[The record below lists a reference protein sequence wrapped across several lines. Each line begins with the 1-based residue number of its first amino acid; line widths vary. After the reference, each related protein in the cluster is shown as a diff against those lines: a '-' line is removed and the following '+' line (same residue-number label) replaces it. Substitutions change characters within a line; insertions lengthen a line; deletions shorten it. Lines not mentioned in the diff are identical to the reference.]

1 MCELNRRIGRFLWV
15 LFLAAAASAR
25 GYILESSAW
34 RLGTVA
40 SPTLVT
46 MQLQLQIGPPVN
58 RTLLDG
64 STSWNQ
70 VAQAALAEWNQYL
83 ATVQFAWINNST
95 FPIPAGGNQPSGAN
109 TVFFSN
115 TFFGETWGSGT
126 IAITTIW
133 SRTNSNRTTETTETD
148 TIFNNNISW
157 DSYRGPLKN
166 ATDFKRVALHE
177 FGHTLGLDHPDGG
190 GQSVVAIMN
199 SHVSNLDDLAADDIA
214 GAQYLY
220 GLAPQIL
227 TQPASQAVA
236 LGRSATLSVATA
248 NNAALN
254 FQWYKNT
261 VSIVGATAASY
272 TISSVQSSDVANY
285 FVIASNRS
293 GSATS
298 STASLTLPAPP
309 AVTAQPQSQTVTAGA
324 ATTLSVAATG
334 TGLTYQWKF
343 NGAAILGATNPALT
357 ISNTGATAGGSYTVV
372 VSDSSGNSVTS
383 SAAVLTVQTN
393 ARLVNLSVLTAIQDS
408 LTVGF
413 VVGGPGGSATE
424 PLLIRAVGPTL
435 GAPVSSGGFAYS
447 GVMPDPSLKVIRQA
461 DAVTIAS
468 NAGWGNPAGNPA
480 QIRAADS
487 ATGAFP
493 LLDPSLDSAVW
504 SLLPSV
510 SGGYAVQISG
520 SSGDSGSAIAEI
532 YDNTANYTPS
542 SPRLVNLSCL
552 KKIPVGGSLSMGF
565 VVSGSTSETLLI
577 RAAGPAL
584 TGFGYSSSAVMSD
597 PKLVLVQ
604 QNTSA
609 VLATNSGWGG
619 NAQVGAAAD
628 SVAAFKFNDP
638 SSKDSA
644 ILITLPPVG
653 GGYSATVYSA
663 SSAGGSVIVEVY
675 EVR

>member
-1 MCELNRRIGRFLWV
+1 MCELNRRIGRFLCV
-15 LFLAAAASAR
+15 PFLAAAASVH

-34 RLGTVA
+34 RPGTAV
-40 SPTLVT
+40 SPTRVT
-46 MQLQLQIGPPVN
+46 MQLQLQVGPPAN
-58 RTLLDG
+58 RPLLDG
-64 STSWNQ
+64 STTWNV
-70 VAQAALAEWNQYL
+70 VAEVALSEWNQYL
-83 ATVQFAWINNST
+83 STVKFDWVNNST
-95 FPIPAGGNQPSGAN
+95 FPIPTGSNQPSGAN
-109 TVFFSN
+109 TVFFNN
-115 TFFGETWGSGT
+115 TIFGDTWGSGT

-133 SRTNSNRTTETTETD
+133 STTRSGVTATSETD
-148 TIFNNNISW
+148 TVFNNTISW
-157 DSYRGPLKN
+157 DSYRGPLKS
-166 ATDFKRVALHE
+166 ATDFRRVALHE

-214 GAQYLY
+214 GVEYLY
-220 GLAPQIL
+220 GPAPQIL
-227 TQPASQAVA
+227 TQPASQAVV
-236 LGRSATLSVATA
+236 LGHPATLSVATA
-248 NNAALN
+248 NNGALN

-285 FVIASNRS
+285 FVIASNRT

-309 AVTAQPQSQTVTAGA
+309 ALTTQPQSQTVSAGGT
-324 ATTLSVAATG
+324 TTLSVAATG

-343 NGAAILGATNPALT
+343 NGAAILGATNPTLT

-435 GAPVSSGGFAYS
+435 GAPASSGGFAYS
-447 GVMPDPSLKVIRQA
+447 GVMPDPALKVIRQV
-461 DAVTIAS
+461 DAVTVAS
-468 NAGWGNPAGNPA
+468 NTGWGNPAGNPA
-480 QIRAADS
+480 QIRAADL

-510 SGGYAVQISG
+510 SGGYAVQIWG
-520 SSGDSGSAIAEI
+520 SSGDSGSVIAEI
-532 YDNTANYTPS
+532 YDNTANYTPA

-552 KKIPVGGSLSMGF
+552 KQIPVGGSLSMGF
-565 VVSGSTSETLLI
+565 VVNGSTSETLLI

-584 TGFGYSSSAVMSD
+584 TGFGYSASAAMSD

-604 QNTSA
+604 QNSSA

-628 SVAAFKFNDP
+628 SVGAFKFNDP

-644 ILITLPPVG
+644 ILITLPAAP

-663 SSAGGSVIVEVY
+663 SGAGGNVIVEVY